1 MYLVVSVYVR
11 RPPMIKKLTRTGNS
25 VALVLDRGL
34 LEAANLDPD
43 APVEISTDGKVIVIA
58 PVPPSSRRKKLERGM
73 ATMHAKY
80 AGAFKRLAE

>member
-1 MYLVVSVYVR
+1 
-11 RPPMIKKLTRTGNS
+11 MIKKLTRTGNS

-43 APVEISTDGKVIVIA
+43 SPVEISTDGKVIVISPA
-58 PVPPSSRRKKLERGM
+58 PSEKGRKKLERGM
-73 ATMHAKY
+73 AAMHAKY